1 MAQMPDVTAV
11 WRNDGDHFTLVS
23 PVRYDLMTTKAERQ
37 WFDKH
42 AQELVDTQAAPYGPD
57 LIATLPDNTTYSVAG
72 DHGGIQR
79 AAQEI
84 PIVFAGAGLSEQGR
98 QGTGAVGRHH
108 ADDPQGDG
116 HHADRRRWT
125 GSPTRCRWRRRASGS
140 ASQGGPVGLGW
151 CVMQPSESDRAA
163 LQFIAEGV
171 TELAGFGVAAI
182 GVVRDGV
189 LHTVAVA
196 GDDEASEELRDI
208 QTPVEALLAELENAE
223 DWGAFKFVPHEREG
237 SHLTAYQWIP
247 DLDVADAPDA
257 WHPHD
262 LLCALLTDAD
272 GELRGVLSIDVPH
285 DGRRPGPEQRRILE
299 LYARQAERAV
309 ITALERGEIARDLAQ
324 ERAVAAYRSQLVDV
338 LSHEVQN
345 PLTAIL
351 HNAELLL
358 EEGPHDDLTV
368 RGLEAIQRGAERIQV
383 MGADLLVLARVGN
396 PVRPLA
402 ETVDLVAVA
411 RDACELLAAEAQQ
424 RSVVVRLVAEAE
436 SLPVLGDPQDLDAV
450 VGNLVSNAI
459 KYSEPGGRVRVL
471 VRRCTGPQE
480 AQAELVVEDDGVGI
494 AEDERDRVFEEFF
507 RSADPRV
514 RERAGTGLGLAIVE
528 RAVSRHGGRVDVES
542 APDVGTRFRVLLPL
556 VG

>member
-1 MAQMPDVTAV
+1 M
-11 WRNDGDHFTLVS
+11 
-23 PVRYDLMTTKAERQ
+23 
-37 WFDKH
+37 
-42 AQELVDTQAAPYGPD
+42 
-57 LIATLPDNTTYSVAG
+57 
-72 DHGGIQR
+72 
-79 AAQEI
+79 
-84 PIVFAGAGLSEQGR
+84 
-98 QGTGAVGRHH
+98 
-108 ADDPQGDG
+108 
-116 HHADRRRWT
+116 
-125 GSPTRCRWRRRASGS
+125 
-140 ASQGGPVGLGW
+140 
-151 CVMQPSESDRAA
+151 MQPSESDRAA

-182 GVVRDGV
+182 GVVRDGM

-196 GDDEASEELRDI
+196 GDDEASKELRDT
-208 QTPVEALLAELENAE
+208 QTPVEALLAELETAE

-237 SHLTAYQWIP
+237 PHLARYQWIP

-262 LLCALLTDAD
+262 LLCALLADAD

-285 DGRRPGPEQRRILE
+285 DGKRPGPEQRRILE

-345 PLTAIL
+345 PLTVIL
-351 HNAELLL
+351 HNAEMLL
-358 EEGPHDDLTV
+358 EESDHDDLTM
-368 RGLEAIQRGAERIQV
+368 RGLEAIQRAAERIQV

-402 ETVDLVAVA
+402 ETVDLVDVV

-424 RSVVVRLVAEAE
+424 RSVAVRLVLEAE

-450 VGNLVSNAI
+450 VGNLVSNAV
-459 KYSEPGGRVRVL
+459 KYSDPGGRVRVL
-471 VRRCTGPQE
+471 VRRCAGPKD
-480 AQAELVVEDDGVGI
+480 AHAELVVEDEGVGI
-494 AEDERDRVFEEFF
+494 AEDERGRVFEEFF

-528 RAVSRHGGRVDVES
+528 RAVSRHGGTVDVES
-542 APDVGTRFRVLLPL
+542 AADVGTRFRVLLPL